1 MADTCQESREG
12 SGAAERED
20 NKLGVRP
27 ADGFNFLG
35 VTDSREK
42 ERRGGK
48 NLKCLKIR
56 SCINYFVQKS
66 SEYFFGVLLDDLAC
80 RFK

>member
-42 ERRGGK
+42 ERRGGGRI
-48 NLKCLKIR
+48 L
-56 SCINYFVQKS
+56 S
-66 SEYFFGVLLDDLAC
+66 A
-80 RFK
+80 